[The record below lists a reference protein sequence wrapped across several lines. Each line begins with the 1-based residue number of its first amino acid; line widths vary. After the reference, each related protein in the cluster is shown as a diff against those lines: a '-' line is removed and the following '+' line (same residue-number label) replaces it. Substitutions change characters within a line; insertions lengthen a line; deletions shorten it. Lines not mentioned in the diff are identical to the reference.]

1 MTSNAAIERLR
12 RELYRMTDNTRCEL
26 DRIEILVAALNGFSR
41 PVPDYEPRF
50 RHVQHFSLSAHEMSK
65 RTGQR

>member
-12 RELYRMTDNTRCEL
+12 RELYRMIDNTRCDL
-26 DRIEILVAALNGFSR
+26 DRIEILLAALNGFSR

-50 RHVQHFSLSAHEMSK
+50 QHLRHFSLSAHEITT